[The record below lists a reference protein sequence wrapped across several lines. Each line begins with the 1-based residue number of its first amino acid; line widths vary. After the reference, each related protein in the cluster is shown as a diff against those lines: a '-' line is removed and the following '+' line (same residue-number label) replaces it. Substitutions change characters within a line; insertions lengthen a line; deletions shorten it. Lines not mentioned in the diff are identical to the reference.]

1 MGVLLVVEI
10 YERVVKSQPYGR
22 SGDVPFLSKRAY
34 KRVIKG
40 LGLRGLPVE
49 NELLTITSA

>member
-1 MGVLLVVEI
+1 MGYTRRYLFQASGILRVGVLLVVEI

-34 KRVIKG
+34 KRV
-40 LGLRGLPVE
+40 R
-49 NELLTITSA
+49 AWD